1 MTYQEQ
7 LNAIFDRYC
16 EEVSSDPTSLD
27 DVIEWALAKGLCQP
41 SRKSIVQIFREDMAD
56 SLRQAK
62 RVDDEGRSY
71 RARINVRESVAGTPL
86 YLWAD
91 ADTAPRAFV
100 QKSAIQRRRSIAHDC
115 FQLKQD
121 VDHFNCT
128 RGRADPIQLRLDFSE
143 DVAELEAEAAMK
155 REVEDA

>member
-16 EEVSSDPTSLD
+16 EEVSSEPTSLD

-62 RVDDEGRSY
+62 RVDAEGRSY
-71 RARINVRESVAGTPL
+71 RARINVRESVGGTPL

-91 ADTAPRAFV
+91 ADTAPRSFV

-121 VDHFNCT
+121 VDHFNST
-128 RGRADPIQLRLDFSE
+128 RGQAEPIQLRLDFSE
-143 DVAELEAEAAMK
+143 DVAELEVEAAMK
-155 REVEDA
+155 GKVEA

>member
-16 EEVSSDPTSLD
+16 EEVSSEPTSLD

-62 RVDDEGRSY
+62 RVDAEGRSY
-71 RARINVRESVAGTPL
+71 RARINVRESVGGTPL

-91 ADTAPRAFV
+91 ADTAPRSFV

-121 VDHFNCT
+121 VDHFNST
-128 RGRADPIQLRLDFSE
+128 RGHAEPIQLRLDFSE
-143 DVAELEAEAAMK
+143 DVAELEVEAAMK
-155 REVEDA
+155 GKVEA